1 MGSMINWGTFD
12 SKSLFKG
19 GTLDSFTLSHFHTFT
34 LSHFR
39 TFTLSHFHTLPH
51 FHTSTNRDKARI
63 ATKVHESSMIN
74 WGTFDSKSL
83 FKGGKL
89 DSFTLSHNTQH
100 TTNDTTTHNKTQQNT
115 TKHNKTQHTS

>member
-1 MGSMINWGTFD
+1 MGAH
-12 SKSLFKG
+12 L
-19 GTLDSFTLSHFHTFT
+19 TLSHFNTFT

-74 WGTFDSKSL
+74 SGTFDSKSL

-89 DSFTLSHNTQH
+89 DSFTLSHFH
-100 TTNDTTTHNKTQQNT
+100 TFTLSHFHTLSHKRESRQSV
-115 TKHNKTQHTS
+115 TKRESR

>member
-1 MGSMINWGTFD
+1 MGAH
-12 SKSLFKG
+12 L
-19 GTLDSFTLSHFHTFT
+19 TLSHFNTFT

-63 ATKVHESSMIN
+63 ATKVRESSMIN

-89 DSFTLSHNTQH
+89 DSFTLSHFH
-100 TTNDTTTHNKTQQNT
+100 TLSHLHTFTLSHFHTFTHANARAN
-115 TKHNKTQHTS
+115 